1 MYQQLMRVLHVMQE
15 LILSPIEMLMMT
27 CQPKQVLI
35 ASHQLSVGDDIST
48 NEMPYIHCPLQLL
61 LVQMLLENF

>member
-48 NEMPYIHCPLQLL
+48 NEMP
-61 LVQMLLENF
+61 